1 MKALRVIAPCALMVW
16 LLMCFLP
23 SRDMGEFAH
32 RVGADV
38 GYMFRL
44 ASVALGLFGVPY
56 LVYDALRRRMS

>member
-1 MKALRVIAPCALMVW
+1 MKALRIAAPCALGAW

-23 SRDMGEFAH
+23 SHDMGEFAQ

-44 ASVALGLFGVPY
+44 ALAALGLFGVPY
-56 LVYDALRRRMS
+56 LVYDTVRRRRA